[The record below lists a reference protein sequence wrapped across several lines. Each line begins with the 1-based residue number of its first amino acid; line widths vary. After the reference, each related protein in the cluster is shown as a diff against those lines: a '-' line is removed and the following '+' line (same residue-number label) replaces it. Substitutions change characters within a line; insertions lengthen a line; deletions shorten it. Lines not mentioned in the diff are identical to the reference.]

1 MGKKI
6 ESFFNIEIKARCH
19 NPAHVR
25 SVLRKLEADFQGID
39 HQTDTYFK
47 INNGRLKLRQGRFEN
62 NNLVYYQ
69 RENRKGPKQADVMLY
84 PLRDDRIKDFL
95 AKSLGILCIV
105 DKKREIYF
113 IGNIKFHIDKVKK
126 LGSFI
131 EIESKSGKMSRNA
144 MLKQVSHYM
153 KLFGVRNQD
162 LVTHSYSD
170 LIVRTNK

>member
-1 MGKKI
+1 MGKKV
-6 ESFFNIEIKARCH
+6 ESFFNIEIKARCR

-25 SVLRKLEADFQGID
+25 SVLRKLEAGYKGTD
-39 HQTDTYFK
+39 HQIDTYFK
-47 INNGRLKLRQGRFEN
+47 INNGRLKLRQGKIE

-69 RENRKGPKQADVMLY
+69 RENKKGPKQADVMLFVVSGK
-84 PLRDDRIKDFL
+84 IKDVL

-113 IGNIKFHIDKVKK
+113 IGNVKFHIDKVKK
-126 LGSFI
+126 LGNFV

-144 MLKQVSHYM
+144 MLKQVSRYM

-170 LIVRTNK
+170 LIMRTNK